1 MTTRLS
7 TKGQL
12 VIPKEIREHHGW
24 APGVELEIEDRG
36 DHVIVRPAGEVPETS
51 LDDLIGCARYEGPAR
66 SLEEMEAG
74 IAEGARRS
82 HPKGRARR

>member
-1 MTTRLS
+1 MTNRLS

-12 VIPKEIREHHGW
+12 VIPKEIRERHGW
-24 APGVELEIEDRG
+24 DPGVELEIEDRE
-36 DHVIVRPAGEVPETS
+36 DHVIVRPAGDVPETS
-51 LDDLIGCARYEGPAR
+51 LDDLVGCAGYEGPPR

-82 HPKGRARR
+82 HPRGRARH

>member
-12 VIPKEIREHHGW
+12 VIPKEVRERHGW
-24 APGVELEIEDRG
+24 QPGVELEIEDRESY
-36 DHVIVRPAGEVPETS
+36 VIVHAAGEVPETT
-51 LDDLIGCARYEGPAR
+51 LDELIGCAGYEGPPR
-66 SLEEMEAG
+66 SLGEMEAG

-82 HPKGRARR
+82 HPRGRVRR